1 MKRQQVKLF
10 SLVMVVA
17 LAMTLVLAACAV
29 PATAPAAPAGGEA
42 AATEA
47 AAPEAAAPDAEINF
61 KPGGYAAAPHP

>member
-1 MKRQQVKLF
+1 MKQQQVKLF

-17 LAMTLVLAACAV
+17 LAMSLVLSACAV

-47 AAPEAAAPDAEINF
+47 AAPESASAF
-61 KPGGYAAAPHP
+61 KPVWYAPAP